1 MNYVE
6 HVYNI
11 QWKHHKEVHLYVKVL
26 QVKIVYF
33 KHNNQNK
40 KYKINLYKKQV
51 IKLKKQL

>member
-33 KHNNQNK
+33 KHNN
-40 KYKINLYKKQV
+40 
-51 IKLKKQL
+51 